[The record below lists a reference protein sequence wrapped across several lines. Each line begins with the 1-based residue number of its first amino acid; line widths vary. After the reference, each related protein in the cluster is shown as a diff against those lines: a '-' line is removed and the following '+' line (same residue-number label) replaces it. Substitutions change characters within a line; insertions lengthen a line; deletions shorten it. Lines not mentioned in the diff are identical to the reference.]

1 MPPLMYAALPYDYK
15 RGRWAGRTGDLGFLG
30 WLVSLVSLL
39 SLTLWFLSSKGTFR
53 DY

>member
-15 RGRWAGRTGDLGFLG
+15 RRRWADRTGDLGFLG

-39 SLTLWFLSSKGTFR
+39 SLTLWLSLFQEDDQG
-53 DY
+53 Y

>member
-1 MPPLMYAALPYDYK
+1 MPPLMCAALPYDYK
-15 RGRWAGRTGDLGFLG
+15 RRRQAGRTGELGSLG